1 MGWMVGEFSLNK
13 ALFLK
18 KFQSILKR
26 KTLHFFLEST
36 YTIETKAWQ
45 ETAGKKKTRDRF
57 PYDYWYIVLSIPHTS
72 CEAVTKW
79 YKVPVKRYKLTVKR
93 HISAGGVMHSM
104 MTIVNS
110 TALYIASR
118 WE

>member
-45 ETAGKKKTRDRF
+45 RLQAKRKREIDF
-57 PYDYWYIVLSIPHTS
+57 PMTTDTLYYPYLIL
-72 CEAVTKW
+72 AVRQWPNGTKFQS
-79 YKVPVKRYKLTVKR
+79 KGTNLQLKDT
-93 HISAGGVMHSM
+93 
-104 MTIVNS
+104 
-110 TALYIASR
+110 
-118 WE
+118 